1 MTKQQEKPTVPDAS
15 AAKPATDKPLAET
28 ELENVSGGL
37 ASSVLKKRDDTGNAV
52 IGKI

>member
-1 MTKQQEKPTVPDAS
+1 MKQQQAKPTRPQTS
-15 AAKPATDKPLAET
+15 APKSKGDQPLSEAELDKT
-28 ELENVSGGL
+28 TGGL

>member
-1 MTKQQEKPTVPDAS
+1 MKPQQ
-15 AAKPATDKPLAET
+15 AKPVRQQTPAPKSKADQPLTEAELDKT
-28 ELENVSGGL
+28 TGGL